1 MTSRSMALTRQLL
14 NRPLALSA
22 RHADILSSMLLKGGD
37 DVMLFGPANDLEQ
50 FIAQQM
56 MTRVDNV
63 AIIKISG
70 VLLPGSSNGF
80 GWWYAG
86 ATFYDDIGTAFDLA
100 IKDEGVKAIV
110 LHIDSPGG
118 TVAGCFDTAEQIYL
132 ARSQKPIVAIVDEM
146 ACSSGYALA
155 SAAETIT
162 LPRTG
167 EVGSIGVVSMH
178 VDITGALEQD
188 GIKVTTFQFGDRK
201 TDGYPT
207 TPLSDE
213 AIKSQQADTDRL
225 GDLFVSTVARN
236 RGLKPEA
243 IRDMQAAVYRGQLGV
258 EAGLADAVMS
268 RTDAFTD
275 LLKNL

>member
-1 MTSRSMALTRQLL
+1 MTPRSMALTRQLL
-14 NRPLALSA
+14 NRPLALSSD
-22 RHADILSSMLLKGGD
+22 HAHILGGMLRNNGD
-37 DVMLFGPANDLEQ
+37 DYMLFGPPSDLEQ

-56 MTRVDNV
+56 TTRVDNV

-70 VLLPGSSNGF
+70 ILLPGGSGC
-80 GWWYAG
+80 WWWPG
-86 ATFYDDIGTAFDLA
+86 ATFYDDIGMAFDVALQ
-100 IKDEGVKAIV
+100 DESIKAIV

-118 TVAGCFDTAEQIYL
+118 TVAGCFDAAELIYQ

-146 ACSSGYALA
+146 ACSAGYALA

-188 GIKVTTFQFGDRK
+188 GIKVTTFQFGARK

-207 TPLSDE
+207 TPLSEE
-213 AIKSQQADTDRL
+213 AIKAQQADTDRL
-225 GDLFVSTVARN
+225 GALFVSTVARN

-243 IRDMQAAVYRGQLGV
+243 ITEMQAAVYRGQLGV

>member
-1 MTSRSMALTRQLL
+1 MTPRSMALTRQLL
-14 NRPLALSA
+14 NRPLALSSH
-22 RHADILSSMLLKGGD
+22 HADILSSMLLKGGD
-37 DVMLFGPANDLEQ
+37 DVMLFGPPSDLEQ
-50 FIAQQM
+50 FIVQQM
-56 MTRVDNV
+56 TTRVDGV

-70 VLLPGSSNGF
+70 VLFPGSSNGF
-80 GWWYAG
+80 GWWWGG
-86 ATFYDDIGTAFDLA
+86 ATFYDDISTAFDIALR
-100 IKDEGVKAIV
+100 DESIKAIV

-118 TVAGCFDTAEQIYL
+118 TVAGCFDTAEQIYQ

-146 ACSSGYALA
+146 ACSAGYALA
-155 SAAETIT
+155 SAADTIT

-188 GIKVTTFQFGDRK
+188 GIKVTTFQFGARK

-213 AIKSQQADTDRL
+213 AVKSMQADTDQL
-225 GDLFVSTVARN
+225 GELFVSTVARN

-243 IRDMQAAVYRGQLGV
+243 ITEMQAAVYRGQLGV
-258 EAGLADAVMS
+258 DAGLADAVMS

-275 LLKNL
+275 LIKNL

>member
-1 MTSRSMALTRQLL
+1 MIRSMALTRRLL

-22 RHADILSSMLLKGGD
+22 QHAGILSSMLLKGGD
-37 DVMLFGPANDLEQ
+37 DTMLFGPPDEWEQ
-50 FIAQQM
+50 FAAQQIT
-56 MTRVDNV
+56 TRVDGV

-70 VLLPGSSNGF
+70 VLLPGSG
-80 GWWYAG
+80 GYWWGG
-86 ATFYDDIGTAFDLA
+86 ATFYDDISTAFDLA
-100 IKDEGVKAIV
+100 VNDGGVKAIV

-118 TVAGCFDTAEQIYL
+118 TVAGCFDVAEQIYQG
-132 ARSQKPIVAIVDEM
+132 RSKKPVVAIVDEM
-146 ACSSGYALA
+146 ACSAGYALA
-155 SAAETIT
+155 SAADTIT

-178 VDITGALEQD
+178 VDITGALDQD

-213 AIKSQQADTDRL
+213 AAQLWQSDTDRL

-236 RGLKPEA
+236 RGLEPDV

-258 EAGLADAVMS
+258 DAGLADAVMS
-268 RTDAFTD
+268 RADAFTD

>member
-1 MTSRSMALTRQLL
+1 M
-14 NRPLALSA
+14 
-22 RHADILSSMLLKGGD
+22 
-37 DVMLFGPANDLEQ
+37 
-50 FIAQQM
+50 
-56 MTRVDNV
+56 
-63 AIIKISG
+63 
-70 VLLPGSSNGF
+70 
-80 GWWYAG
+80 
-86 ATFYDDIGTAFDLA
+86 
-100 IKDEGVKAIV
+100 
-110 LHIDSPGG
+110 
-118 TVAGCFDTAEQIYL
+118 
-132 ARSQKPIVAIVDEM
+132 AIVDEM
-146 ACSSGYALA
+146 ACSAGYALA

-213 AIKSQQADTDRL
+213 AIKSQQADTDSL
-225 GDLFVSTVARN
+225 GALFVSTVARN

-243 IRDMQAAVYRGQLGV
+243 ITDMQAAVYRGQLGV